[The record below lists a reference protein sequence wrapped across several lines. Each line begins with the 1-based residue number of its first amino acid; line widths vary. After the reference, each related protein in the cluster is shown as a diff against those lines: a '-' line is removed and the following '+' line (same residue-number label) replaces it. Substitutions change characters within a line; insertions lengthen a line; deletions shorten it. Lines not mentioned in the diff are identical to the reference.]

1 MAKSTNKIALNYRT
15 QTLKLKGGD
24 MAHDKAYREAERNM

>member
-1 MAKSTNKIALNYRT
+1 MAKSANKIALNCRIR
-15 QTLKLKGGD
+15 TLKLKGGD